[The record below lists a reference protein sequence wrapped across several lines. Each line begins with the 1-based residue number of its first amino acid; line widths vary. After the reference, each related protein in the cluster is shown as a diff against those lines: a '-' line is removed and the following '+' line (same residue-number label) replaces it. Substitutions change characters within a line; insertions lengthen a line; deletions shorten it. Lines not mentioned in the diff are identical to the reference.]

1 MKHDIMSSNMIL
13 PGWASVAHSVCP
25 GRKAERK
32 YRNMMDTMKKIKAD
46 MIISALVCVAL
57 GVVLLVWPAE
67 TIDIFCKVLA
77 AGLIVIGLVNIFS
90 YLINKDL
97 HPFGAVLGPIVVLV
111 GVWIFI
117 RPESIVSLVPIV
129 IGVMLCVH
137 GIQDM
142 KLSFET
148 KENGYEKWWSML
160 LIALISLIL
169 GVLCIVNAFGIVTLA
184 LQFIGIAL
192 IYDGLTDIWIA
203 SRAIRA
209 ARAKR
214 KEEEALESPYREVDS
229 APEKEQS

>member
-1 MKHDIMSSNMIL
+1 
-13 PGWASVAHSVCP
+13 
-25 GRKAERK
+25 
-32 YRNMMDTMKKIKAD
+32 MMDTIKRIKAD
-46 MIISALVCVAL
+46 MILSALVCVAL
-57 GVVLLVWPAE
+57 GVVLLIWPAE

-77 AGLIVIGLVNIFS
+77 AGLIVIGVVNIFS
-90 YLINKDL
+90 YFINKDL

-111 GVWIFI
+111 GVWIFV

-148 KENGYEKWWSML
+148 KANGYEKWWSML
-160 LIALISLIL
+160 LIALISLVF

-184 LQFIGIAL
+184 LQFIGVAL
-192 IYDGLTDIWIA
+192 IYDGMTDIWVA
-203 SRAIRA
+203 SRAIRV

-214 KEEEALESPYREVDS
+214 KEEEALESPYREVES
-229 APEKEQS
+229 EPETEKDN